1 MKDINVQV
9 QALPLGKVLEYQR
22 IVSDLLGTEVTL
34 DESIQMLTQ
43 GASNLTTAPAK
54 PKVVR
59 EKKTVAK
66 KSTSSVL
73 GKSIDWS
80 SFDWYRFLDGETHI
94 VTAQEIRDFFGWGKT
109 VNSQEIINK
118 FRSRLGI
125 CAMANGL
132 KLKSTKIK
140 SGPLAGRAIEFY
152 MY

>member
-43 GASNLTTAPAK
+43 GVSNIATAPAK
-54 PKVVR
+54 PKVVK

-73 GKSIDWS
+73 DKSIDWS
-80 SFDWYRFLDGETHI
+80 GFDWYRFLDGETHI

-109 VNSQEIINK
+109 VNTQEIIDR
-118 FRSRLGI
+118 FRKRLGI

-132 KLKSTKIK
+132 KLKSSKVK
-140 SGPLAGRAIEFY
+140 SGSLAGRAIEFY
-152 MY
+152 LY